1 MEAAESGGLT
11 SARGPEKEPG
21 ARVWDLPVRV
31 MHWALV
37 LAVAGSWASQ
47 ELDGIPFWV
56 HLYCGYAVL
65 LICMTRIFWGVLG
78 TRHARFAAFVRGPR
92 AVAAYLRSLLSGAPV
107 RFAGHNPLGA
117 LMIIAMLAMLLAQ
130 AVLGLFTNDE
140 IFETGPLFGYVSLE
154 LSKQL
159 TTLHK
164 QLFDFILAAVAV
176 HVFAAFFYLWV
187 KRENLIVPML
197 TGRKP
202 AGDVPLAERIE
213 GSRTVI
219 ALLALLV
226 LAGGLY
232 LLVKTAPVADLFGF

>member
-1 MEAAESGGLT
+1 MT
-11 SARGPEKEPG
+11 SAPGTGKETG
-21 ARVWDLPVRV
+21 ARVWDLPTRV
-31 MHWALV
+31 MHWGLV
-37 LAVAGSWASQ
+37 IAAGGAWASQ
-47 ELDGIPFWV
+47 ELDVFPFWV

-65 LICMTRIFWGVLG
+65 LICATRIFWGVLG

-92 AVAAYLRSLLSGAPV
+92 AVLRYVRSLRGGAPA
-107 RFAGHNPLGA
+107 RFVGHNPLGA
-117 LMIIAMLAMLLAQ
+117 LMVVALLATLLAQ
-130 AVLGLFTNDE
+130 AVLGLFANDE

-164 QLFDFILAAVAV
+164 QLFDFILAAVAI

-187 KRENLIVPML
+187 KRENLILPML

-202 AGDVPLAERIE
+202 AGEVPLAERID

-219 ALLALLV
+219 ALLVLLV